1 MSLYMECQYLK
12 MTVPGVG
19 SLMGSI
25 DDDIRV
31 ELLPELYE
39 GEEVRSD
46 LREIL
51 GHSVKCRG
59 LGIQDPQMSAERV
72 YNTSKSASEILLV
85 SLLGSTDFNYVSHKG
100 CTCRA
105 SADGRK
111 HWEFS
116 EKAVLTRRK
125 DLTDRRN

>member
-31 ELLPELYE
+31 DLLPELYE

-46 LREIL
+46 PREIL
-51 GHSVKCRG
+51 GHSVKCGG
-59 LGIQDPQMSAERV
+59 LV
-72 YNTSKSASEILLV
+72 FL
-85 SLLGSTDFNYVSHKG
+85 
-100 CTCRA
+100 
-105 SADGRK
+105 
-111 HWEFS
+111 
-116 EKAVLTRRK
+116 
-125 DLTDRRN
+125 